1 MKSIHSPY
9 YKSKY
14 EAIYKRRGKK
24 RAIIAIA
31 RMILTAIYHMLCT
44 GEVWNPCDLY
54 KVDMPQEMQIKQKQ
68 KAIHQAKKLLLLEG
82 IIKESDFIV
91 A

>member
-1 MKSIHSPY
+1 
-9 YKSKY
+9 
-14 EAIYKRRGKK
+14 
-24 RAIIAIA
+24 
-31 RMILTAIYHMLCT
+31 
-44 GEVWNPCDLY
+44 
-54 KVDMPQEMQIKQKQ
+54 MPQEMQIKQKQ